1 MSVELFDLLLLCL
14 AAFLA
19 GFVDAIVGGG
29 GLIQLPAALVIL
41 PSFPVASV
49 IGSLKI
55 PAFSGTAIAAWQ
67 YSKKVSINWKL
78 IAVICTIA
86 FFASYTG
93 SYLLTHVSNAFM
105 KPVLLIVLTAVA
117 IYTYT
122 KKDFGQREEK
132 GISVKKQL
140 QTGIFIS
147 LIIGF
152 YDGFIGPG
160 AGSFLMLAF
169 IAFLHFDFLHAS
181 AHAKLVNLATNLGSV
196 TLFIVKGKIIWGI
209 ALPMAVANMAGGFVG
224 AKLAIAKGNKFIRV
238 FFLVVIIGILIRFC
252 WDVFVKR

>member
-1 MSVELFDLLLLCL
+1 MTVELFDLLLLCL

>member
-160 AGSFLMLAF
+160 AGSFLMLAL